1 MTVTRETRPLGRGA
15 QDRWD
20 DERAVDLL
28 LQAVSTPSHSGDER
42 AVAEL
47 LVGAARST
55 ATEAFVD
62 EAGNAVATWGAGPT
76 LITFLGHMD
85 TVPGHIDVRVENGV
99 LHGRGAVDA
108 KGSLCAALVAASR
121 APAEVWRALTFRF
134 IGAVEEEAPTSRG
147 ARHAVDTYPA
157 PHMLIVGE
165 PSGWERYTL
174 GYKGRLGVRLRVSRP
189 VAHSSRE
196 EPTAAE
202 VAVGAFTTLSDWVTH
217 ENEAATGLFDRLQLS
232 LLSMTSSSDGLEE
245 SCSAE
250 LSFRL
255 PLRWCAEAVREELMQ
270 RLPGLD
276 LEFGMGM
283 DACRAEA
290 GTELARAFRVA
301 VRAQGGRPAPVL
313 KTGTSDLNV
322 VAPRWK
328 VPAVAYGPGD
338 SNLDH
343 TPEERIDLAEYLRA
357 TAVLQQVL
365 VELSGS
371 RH

>member
-62 EAGNAVATWGAGPT
+62 PAGNAVATWGAGPT

-134 IGAVEEEAPTSRG
+134 IGAVEEEAP
-147 ARHAVDTYPA
+147 PA
-157 PHMLIVGE
+157 AALVTQSTPI
-165 PSGWERYTL
+165 R
-174 GYKGRLGVRLRVSRP
+174 RL
-189 VAHSSRE
+189 
-196 EPTAAE
+196 TC
-202 VAVGAFTTLSDWVTH
+202 
-217 ENEAATGLFDRLQLS
+217 
-232 LLSMTSSSDGLEE
+232 SSSANPAAG
-245 SCSAE
+245 SATR
-250 LSFRL
+250 S
-255 PLRWCAEAVREELMQ
+255 VT
-270 RLPGLD
+270 
-276 LEFGMGM
+276 
-283 DACRAEA
+283 RA
-290 GTELARAFRVA
+290 G
-301 VRAQGGRPAPVL
+301 
-313 KTGTSDLNV
+313 
-322 VAPRWK
+322 
-328 VPAVAYGPGD
+328 
-338 SNLDH
+338 
-343 TPEERIDLAEYLRA
+343 
-357 TAVLQQVL
+357 
-365 VELSGS
+365 SG
-371 RH
+371 